1 MPFSSRR
8 KRSRPPRFEPSRELV
23 NAAYRLLF
31 ADKWMIGLLLVGGFA
46 MAAAAIALIMVPAT
60 LLGAYT
66 FSGGAAGLWSSVIAT
81 ACAVWVATPV
91 MVLVSGTVVA
101 AAMIRADGGIP
112 TARAALAVVW
122 SRRRPLAAWALVS
135 AIFGTLAILLDR
147 LGIAGVVARFAV
159 VLGWAVATMFAV
171 PLVISQGTMPAATVR
186 TSARLVGANFGTV
199 ARSQIRL
206 AAPWTVAA
214 IGAALEAMIGFIVLI
229 ASVGHLPG
237 QLVGA
242 ALIGMGALGFFFF
255 AVTSA
260 GLAAYLDTILFRYAT
275 GQPLA
280 GIDPSYL
287 PPVARAN

>member
-1 MPFSSRR
+1 MSFSSRR

-31 ADKWMIGLLLVGGFA
+31 ADKWIIGLLLVGGLA
-46 MAAAAIALIMVPAT
+46 MAAAIALVMVPAE
-60 LLGAYT
+60 LLDAYT
-66 FSGGAAGLWSSVIAT
+66 FRGGPAGLWSSVIAT
-81 ACAVWVATPV
+81 ACLVWIVTPV

-101 AAMIRADGGIP
+101 AATIRADGGIP

-122 SRRRPLAAWALVS
+122 SRRRPLAAWALVA
-135 AIFGTLAILLDR
+135 AIFGTLAALLDR
-147 LGIAGVVARFAV
+147 LGIAGVLARFAV

-171 PLVISQGTMPAATVR
+171 PLVMSQGTMPAATVR

-206 AAPWTVAA
+206 ASPWTVAA
-214 IGAALEAMIGFIVLI
+214 IGAVLEAMIGFIVLVG
-229 ASVGHLPG
+229 SVGHLSG

-242 ALIGMGALGFFFF
+242 ALTGMGALGFIFFV
-255 AVTSA
+255 VTSA
-260 GLAAYLDTILFRYAT
+260 GLGAYLDTILFRYAT
-275 GQPLA
+275 GQPLV

-287 PPVARAN
+287 PPVASAN

>member
-23 NAAYRLLF
+23 SAAYRLLF
-31 ADKWMIGLLLVGGFA
+31 ADQWMIGLLLVGGLA
-46 MAAAAIALIMVPAT
+46 MAAALALIMVPAT

-66 FSGGAAGLWSSVIAT
+66 FSGGPAGLWSSVIAT

-147 LGIAGVVARFAV
+147 LGIAGVLARFAV

-214 IGAALEAMIGFIVLI
+214 IGAVLEAMIGFIVLI
-229 ASVGHLPG
+229 VSVGHLTG

-242 ALIGMGALGFFFF
+242 ALIGMAALGFFFF
-255 AVTSA
+255 VVTSA
-260 GLAAYLDTILFRYAT
+260 GLGAYLDTILFRYAT

-287 PPVARAN
+287 PPVAAAN